1 MVLRKLTKAE
11 QRIVKKNREKEL
23 AELAEARQKDIEL
36 YNSPEF
42 NKLPGMRQLLQTL
55 KIPNRIETAEE
66 EDFVI
71 RSFLRHGSANK
82 IVKDLKAK
90 HPEMSFSTEDVREF
104 LVDYKEAINKQIEIR
119 KKSAVH
125 RMMATKDG
133 LTHELMELAILA
145 KTLAQKYDAADD
157 HTAAISAIKAA
168 SDIFYRN
175 AKIEG
180 ILDEGTTININ
191 TQLDKMVQNVASE
204 SSSFK
209 DAVMNIVEKSRQKDV
224 IDAEFEDV
232 TNAKDRKK

>member
-1 MVLRKLTKAE
+1 MQYGLTKD
-11 QRIVKKNREKEL
+11 EKEL
-23 AELAEARQKDIEL
+23 IKKNKERELAEMAEARQRDLDL

-42 NKLPGMRQLLQTL
+42 NKLPGIKQLIQQL
-55 KIPNRIETAEE
+55 KMPNKIETVEE

-82 IVKDLKAK
+82 IIKELKLK
-90 HPEMSFSTEDVREF
+90 HPDMTFSDTDIREF
-104 LVDYKEAINKQIEIR
+104 LVDYKEAIEKQIEVK
-119 KKSAVH
+119 KKSALR
-125 RMMATKDG
+125 RMMNTKEG
-133 LTHELMELAILA
+133 LTHELMELAVLA
-145 KTLAQKYDAADD
+145 KNLATKYDDADD

-209 DAVMNIVEKSRQKDV
+209 DAIMNVVEKSKQEDF
-224 IDAEFEDV
+224 IEATFEEV
-232 TNAKDRKK
+232 TDAKDGKK